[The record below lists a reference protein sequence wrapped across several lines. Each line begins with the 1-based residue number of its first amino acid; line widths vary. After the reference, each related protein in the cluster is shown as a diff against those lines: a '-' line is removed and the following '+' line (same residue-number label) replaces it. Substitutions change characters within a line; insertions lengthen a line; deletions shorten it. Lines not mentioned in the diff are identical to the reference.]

1 MKNILEIFKWF
12 ERNMFKLIFI
22 LIGVIIIYGIVM
34 FLMPI
39 FQFVG
44 FIGDGFNEVQNIFQ
58 FYIKN
63 NIYIYIYMSNI
74 FLILPTQLFHK
85 KYLDKK
91 YHYAI
96 WEHPHYFKKYKYNQ
110 KKG

>member
-1 MKNILEIFKWF
+1 MKDLLKIFKWF

-58 FYIKN
+58 EMEKHIEEFEWEKE
-63 NIYIYIYMSNI
+63 
-74 FLILPTQLFHK
+74 LPSS
-85 KYLDKK
+85 
-91 YHYAI
+91 
-96 WEHPHYFKKYKYNQ
+96 P
-110 KKG
+110 KGDNSV

>member
-22 LIGVIIIYGIVM
+22 LISVIIIYGIVM

-58 FYIKN
+58 EMEKHIEEFEWEKE
-63 NIYIYIYMSNI
+63 
-74 FLILPTQLFHK
+74 LPSSPK
-85 KYLDKK
+85 DD
-91 YHYAI
+91 
-96 WEHPHYFKKYKYNQ
+96 NSV
-110 KKG
+110 

>member
-1 MKNILEIFKWF
+1 MKDLLKIFKWF
-12 ERNMFKLIFI
+12 EQNMFKLIFI

-58 FYIKN
+58 EMEKHIEEFEWEKE
-63 NIYIYIYMSNI
+63 
-74 FLILPTQLFHK
+74 LPSSPN
-85 KYLDKK
+85 DD
-91 YHYAI
+91 
-96 WEHPHYFKKYKYNQ
+96 NSV
-110 KKG
+110 

>member
-1 MKNILEIFKWF
+1 MKDLLKIFKWF

-58 FYIKN
+58 EMEKHIEEFE
-63 NIYIYIYMSNI
+63 
-74 FLILPTQLFHK
+74 
-85 KYLDKK
+85 
-91 YHYAI
+91 
-96 WEHPHYFKKYKYNQ
+96 WEKEQPSSPNDDNSV
-110 KKG
+110 